1 MNINLITGRGQINRP
16 QSVQAIDGQRDFIRA
31 ISNKKLRNMLVDQD
45 QRARGNGGKRSRF
58 SSL

>member
-45 QRARGNGGKRSRF
+45 QRARGNGCK
-58 SSL
+58 